1 VTWFPMA
8 EKKVSYAAVVG
19 AVLSEERERR
29 NVSQSAAANVAG
41 LTQSTWARM
50 ELGRACT
57 LENLAKASNAFRFEL
72 WQLLRV
78 VDDRV
83 KGLKEQ
89 GVVVIYELPAES
101 EIKEDPE
108 SWLTSSS
115 LISKLSLIGLGSVL
129 AGVAMKGVL
138 EYIKNASKD

>member
-1 VTWFPMA
+1 MA

-57 LENLAKASNAFRFEL
+57 LENLAKASQAFRFEL

-83 KGLKEQ
+83 RGLKEQ
-89 GVVVIYELPAES
+89 GVAVIYELPAES

>member
-1 VTWFPMA
+1 MA

-57 LENLAKASNAFRFEL
+57 LENLAKASEAFRFEL

>member
-1 VTWFPMA
+1 MA

-57 LENLAKASNAFRFEL
+57 LENLAKASQAFRFEL

>member
-1 VTWFPMA
+1 MT

-29 NVSQSAAANVAG
+29 NVSQSAAANAAG

-57 LENLAKASNAFRFEL
+57 LENLAKASEAFRFEL

-101 EIKEDPE
+101 ELKEDPE

>member
-1 VTWFPMA
+1 MV

-19 AVLSEERERR
+19 AVLFEERERR
-29 NVSQSAAANVAG
+29 NVSQAAAANVAG

-57 LENLAKASNAFRFEL
+57 LENLAKASEAFRFEL

-83 KGLKEQ
+83 RGLKEQ
-89 GVVVIYELPAES
+89 G
-101 EIKEDPE
+101 
-108 SWLTSSS
+108 T
-115 LISKLSLIGLGSVL
+115 
-129 AGVAMKGVL
+129 
-138 EYIKNASKD
+138 

>member
-1 VTWFPMA
+1 MV

-19 AVLSEERERR
+19 AVLFEERERR
-29 NVSQSAAANVAG
+29 NVSQAAAANVAG

-57 LENLAKASNAFRFEL
+57 LENLAKASEAFRFEL

-83 KGLKEQ
+83 RGLKEQ

-101 EIKEDPE
+101 EIKEHQE
-108 SWLTSSS
+108 EWLTSSS
-115 LISKLSLIGLGSVL
+115 LISKMSLIGLGAL
-129 AGVAMKGVL
+129 AGAAMMGVA
-138 EYIKNASKD
+138 EYIKKAPNK

>member
-1 VTWFPMA
+1 MV

-19 AVLSEERERR
+19 AVLFEERERR
-29 NVSQSAAANVAG
+29 NVSQAAAANVAG

-57 LENLAKASNAFRFEL
+57 LENLAKASEAFRFEL

-83 KGLKEQ
+83 RGLKEQ
-89 GVVVIYELPAES
+89 GVVVIYELPVES
-101 EIKEDPE
+101 EIKEHQE
-108 SWLTSSS
+108 EWLTSSS
-115 LISKLSLIGLGSVL
+115 LISKMSLIGLGAL
-129 AGVAMKGVL
+129 AGAAMMGVA
-138 EYIKNASKD
+138 EYIKKAPNK

>member
-1 VTWFPMA
+1 MA

-29 NVSQSAAANVAG
+29 NVSQSAAANAAG

-57 LENLAKASNAFRFEL
+57 LENLAKASEAFRFEL